1 MAITLGHLA
10 RSSTIPNT
18 DYVEFEVSKRSEGWM
33 CVVRLSP
40 GTVGVGAERGVWVVV
55 QVTRALEWLLSE
67 QGPRRLAA
75 CLVLKVRMVLRQPL
89 IEPKLM

>member
-18 DYVEFEVSKRSEGWM
+18 DYVEFEVSKWFRGCM
-33 CVVRLSP
+33 CCALEPWYSRC
-40 GTVGVGAERGVWVVV
+40 GAERSVWVVV

-89 IEPKLM
+89 IESKLM